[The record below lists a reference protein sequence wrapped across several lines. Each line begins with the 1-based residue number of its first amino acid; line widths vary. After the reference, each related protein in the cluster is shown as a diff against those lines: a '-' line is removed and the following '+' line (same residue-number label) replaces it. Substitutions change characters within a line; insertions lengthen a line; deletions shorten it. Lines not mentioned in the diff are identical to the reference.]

1 MGLMFGG
8 HVRCLGRTGGGRL
21 EEAIVDV
28 CLLVAALLC
37 QGVDHGSPKHL
48 AVLWCLL
55 PLEFHIETWCL
66 LKKEKILKYLY
77 F

>member
-1 MGLMFGG
+1 MGLMFAG

-28 CLLVAALLC
+28 CLLAAALLC
-37 QGVDHGSPKHL
+37 QGGRSQQSRGLGCPLVPPPPQVSHRNLVSP
-48 AVLWCLL
+48 
-55 PLEFHIETWCL
+55 
-66 LKKEKILKYLY
+66 EKGAQYLY